1 MVDRISSVIK
11 VSNEWLHNDS
21 DPVVFES
28 KPLMPCAAYYV
39 VKYWLSS

>member
-1 MVDRISSVIK
+1 MVDRISSIIK
-11 VSNEWLHNDS
+11 VSNDS
-21 DPVVFES
+21 DHVVFES